1 MVDGS
6 VTVDF
11 AVVEAIFVDLVAA
24 VVEVTD
30 VAVVVVAVAAV
41 VVFQLF
47 ESIIWNIF

>member
-1 MVDGS
+1 MIDGS

-30 VAVVVVAVAAV
+30 VAVVFVAV